1 MNSEGMQ
8 NKEERFNTLIKENQ
22 TRILRICKYY
32 APVTEDQKDI
42 YQEILVNIW
51 KSLENFRGDA
61 QESTWIYRIA
71 LNTAMGFAGKE
82 FRRMRIVLDGGEKNF
97 TNLISE
103 DDHEVKVKEDQLNI
117 LQNHLNQLSVIDKAI
132 MSLVIEDLSSKE
144 ISEIIGITEPN
155 VRVKIHRI
163 KESLR
168 EQLKGGNYDK
178 KRT

>member
-51 KSLENFRGDA
+51 KSLENFRGEA

-82 FRRMRIVLDGGEKNF
+82 FRRMRIVLDGGEKNL

-117 LQNHLNQLSVIDKAI
+117 LQNYLNQLSVIDKAI
-132 MSLVIEDLSSKE
+132 MSLVIEELSSKE

-168 EQLKGGNYDK
+168 EQLKGGSYDK
-178 KRT
+178 

>member
-1 MNSEGMQ
+1 MKKESMQ
-8 NKEERFNTLIKENQ
+8 KKEERFNILIKENHN
-22 TRILRICKYY
+22 RIQRICKYY
-32 APVTEDQKDI
+32 APVSEDQKDI

-82 FRRMRIVLDGGEKNF
+82 FRRMRIVLDGGEKNL

-103 DDHEVKVKEDQLNI
+103 DDNEVKLREDQFNI
-117 LQNHLNQLSVIDKAI
+117 LQNQLNQLSVIDKAI
-132 MSLVIEDLSSKE
+132 MSLVLEDLSSKE
-144 ISEIIGITEPN
+144 IADIIGITEPN

-163 KESLR
+163 KETLR
-168 EQLKGGNYDK
+168 EQMKGGNYEN
-178 KRT
+178 

>member
-1 MNSEGMQ
+1 M
-8 NKEERFNTLIKENQ
+8 NKESMQTKEARFNLLVKENHHKIQ
-22 TRILRICKYY
+22 RICKYY

-82 FRRMRIVLDGGEKNF
+82 FRRMRIVLDRGEKNLI
-97 TNLISE
+97 NLISE

-132 MSLVIEDLSSKE
+132 MSLVLEDLTSKE
-144 ISEIIGITEPN
+144 IAEIIGITEPN

-163 KESLR
+163 KETLR
-168 EQLKGGNYDK
+168 DQMKGGGNEN
-178 KRT
+178 

>member
-1 MNSEGMQ
+1 MKKESMQ
-8 NKEERFNTLIKENQ
+8 KKEERFNILIKENHN
-22 TRILRICKYY
+22 RIQRICKYY
-32 APVTEDQKDI
+32 APVSEDQKDI

-82 FRRMRIVLDGGEKNF
+82 FRRMRIVLDGGEKNL

-103 DDHEVKVKEDQLNI
+103 DDNEVKLREDQFNI
-117 LQNHLNQLSVIDKAI
+117 LQNQLNQLSVIDKAI
-132 MSLVIEDLSSKE
+132 MSLVLEDLSSKE
-144 ISEIIGITEPN
+144 IADIIGITEPN

-163 KESLR
+163 KETLR
-168 EQLKGGNYDK
+168 EQLKGGNYEN
-178 KRT
+178 

>member
-1 MNSEGMQ
+1 MNKEGMQ

-51 KSLENFRGDA
+51 KSLENFRGEA

-82 FRRMRIVLDGGEKNF
+82 FRRMRIVLDGGEKNL

-117 LQNHLNQLSVIDKAI
+117 LQNYLNQLSVIDKAI
-132 MSLVIEDLSSKE
+132 MSLVIEELSSKE

-168 EQLKGGNYDK
+168 EQLKGGSYDK
-178 KRT
+178 